1 MAKVSQLLAVV
12 LNRKFLLSRYFIVTL
27 CFFAWMLFFDK
38 YKISNS
44 IYLSRT
50 VSKLEKAK
58 LDYHQKIVVATLER
72 KQLEENSEKYARE
85 KFYMHKENEE
95 VFIIEK

>member
-1 MAKVSQLLAVV
+1 MAKVSQILAVV
-12 LNRKFLLSRYFIVTL
+12 LSRSVILNRYTVTIACFL
-27 CFFAWMLFFDK
+27 AWMLFFDK

-44 IYLSRT
+44 IYLSNT
-50 VSKLEKAK
+50 IAKLERSKEEYNEKIAKAK
-58 LDYHQKIVVATLER
+58 LER

-85 KFYMHKENEE
+85 KFFMHKENEE